1 MRCLRRNKVP
11 FYYALFTERVE
22 EEDDYG
28 NKTGT
33 FEVRYGDP
41 VKAKANISPARNA
54 ETVELFGTDIN
65 YDKVI
70 VMCPADVPIDEHSVL
85 WVDTLPE
92 LDNEGKTQT
101 PYDYIVK
108 KAARSLNSV
117 CYAIAKVNVS
127 NGT

>member
-22 EEDDYG
+22 EEDEYG

-41 VKAKANISPARNA
+41 VKVKANISTARNA

-117 CYAIAKVNVS
+117 SYAIAKVNVS